1 MPRFVALILLCID
14 AFGLVPRSRWGIGGG
29 RFNKAM
35 MRQQMLPAEDGAE
48 VGFKVLTMNIL
59 APCYN
64 KLPMG
69 DGGGGGYE
77 SDDETLFVARNS
89 EITRLLASRNA
100 DIICLQEFWSGNDK
114 MRDIYIDGLKKEG
127 YSFSE
132 LRRTNHWRQ
141 RSDGLAC
148 FVKDERVVLQDTR
161 QICFHDCGDRVAQL
175 LLLAVFGKDQDSD
188 KKVPPQQL
196 LLVNT
201 HLLFPHN
208 EFSSRIRLREMTK
221 ILGFVES
228 YRQIEMCSDVCG
240 RADVRVPV
248 ILTGDLNGTPQGNTY
263 QYVRSQNFAS
273 AMELCWGQNSEK
285 WKKWVS
291 HKSHLGTIVGV
302 DHVFF
307 LNPNDQIM
315 ERLPPIPDW
324 TNLVF
329 REVMER
335 IRERGT
341 RLELEDE
348 RTALSEVFNELDKDK
363 SMFLTRE
370 EFEAGLLELGF
381 GKEGEPAL
389 TGDEIDVL
397 VGSCDIDGNGTIDFF
412 EFCNR
417 FLVAETSDEDNKKLT
432 REIPFS
438 QKRFLV
444 QSFPPAEGGGG
455 VGSIEIVSKVLPD
468 ARPLG
473 NLRVKSVSI
482 FPEALERGQWPAN
495 YTLSDHG
502 LVEAE
507 FIGTCIM

>member
-1 MPRFVALILLCID
+1 MQKKTEE
-14 AFGLVPRSRWGIGGG
+14 LV
-29 RFNKAM
+29 
-35 MRQQMLPAEDGAE
+35 AE
-48 VGFKVLTMNIL
+48 VAVNFKVLTMNIL

-64 KLPMG
+64 KM
-69 DGGGGGYE
+69 GGGFE
-77 SDDETLFVARNS
+77 SDDESQYVSRNV
-89 EITRLLASRNA
+89 EICKLLASRNA
-100 DIICLQEFWSGNDK
+100 DIICLQEFWSGNPLI
-114 MRDIYIDGLKKEG
+114 RSIYIDGLRREG

-161 QICFHDCGDRVAQL
+161 QIFFHDCGDRVAQL
-175 LLLAVFGKDQDSD
+175 LLLAVTGKDQDL
-188 KKVPPQQL
+188 KVPPQQL

-228 YRQIEMCSDVCG
+228 YRQIEMCSTVCG

-248 ILTGDLNGTPQGNTY
+248 ILTGDLNGSPQGNTY
-263 QYVRSQNFAS
+263 QYVKSQNFYS
-273 AMELCWGQNSEK
+273 AMELCWGQDSEK
-285 WKKWVS
+285 WKKWIS
-291 HKSHLGTIVGV
+291 HKSHLGKTVGV

-307 LNPNDQIM
+307 LNPNDQII

-348 RTALSEVFNELDKDK
+348 KTALTEIFNEIDKDK

-370 EFEAGLLELGF
+370 EFEVGLLELGF

-389 TGDEIDVL
+389 TKDEIDVL
-397 VGSCDIDGNGTIDFF
+397 LASADVDGSGTIDFQ

-417 FLVAETSDEDNKKLT
+417 FLVAETADEDNKKLT

-438 QKRFLV
+438 QKKFLV
-444 QSFPPAEGGGG
+444 QSFPAELPPDLPSLGTGGA
-455 VGSIEIVSKVLPD
+455 VFTLNKVLPD

-473 NLRVKSVSI
+473 HLRVKSVSI
-482 FPEALERGQWPAN
+482 FPSALERGEWPAN

-507 FIGTCIM
+507 FIGTCLM